1 MVQTS
6 PNEVFL
12 SPAVA
17 LDFAGISG
25 HFCGALIYWM
35 HHSQL
40 HCAGLIG
47 NSPHTSLQLHCESW
61 GSQKRIICQKI
72 WTEGRLYKKPENNDE
87 LAVTGARNIW
97 FVEEKYE
104 RSNMCSRGLNP
115 CNLCNS
121 RTDCTVQSRR
131 QGQTEGL
138 VQQSHDWRWKSRFN
152 SYESVVDWEK
162 GVFQWRDSTC
172 LEKCIKPRCQLGKR

>member
-1 MVQTS
+1 MGGRYGANKPKWS
-6 PNEVFL
+6 FL
-12 SPAVA
+12 VSSCGVG
-17 LDFAGISG
+17 FRR
-25 HFCGALIYWM
+25 HFWTFLWGVDLLNA
-35 HHSQL
+35 SQSVTL
-40 HCAGLIG
+40 RWLNWKQPSHFLA
-47 NSPHTSLQLHCESW
+47 TSLWILRITK
-61 GSQKRIICQKI
+61 KRSICQKI
-72 WTEGRLYKKPENNDE
+72 WAEGRVYKKPENNDE

-162 GVFQWRDSTC
+162 GVFHGETVQVWKSA
-172 LEKCIKPRCQLGKR
+172 